1 MKNATIVQA
10 RNGNSKRY
18 VLFIIVALVVLIA
31 LLAGCTQPAP
41 ATRQPPTPSP
51 TPIPAPTLAPTEP
64 PVFQPPQSPPPVSSP
79 SPAYPPPLIP
89 SQPPPPKE
97 PSPPAQQEPP
107 PVFVPLVPPDVAP
120 LKITVRSEIPG
131 GNERAIDSFLQTY
144 PFLVKYL
151 GEPFSIGIEG
161 VNWEYDAD
169 APGWGWDAE
178 TNTVQLN
185 ANILQ
190 QNQDQAPYA
199 KLDESFQHET
209 AHLFYDVGDTA
220 ISFNFGQWIWEAH
233 ALAGQALANQDMLG
247 VPTYGV
253 VATAYDTQANIGY
266 EALNGVLRDGEKWN
280 RTIVDSSATQA
291 LLMLAD
297 VLSSDSDRD
306 FLKKVNAGILARYR
320 ATKNVEISP
329 ETYRAILNEAAAGKK
344 IDGQSPGDWLF
355 AQPVANVA
363 GKTGDYLAVV
373 PQYSA
378 AWYGME
384 LFPTRFWAFAFRREK
399 SGQDYRETVLEGLE
413 VTLTVYDADG
423 EAEGQTIVQS
433 AGGIGT
439 ELDSWELFPPDIR
452 DGAYL
457 VRAEANAGGETLV
470 SYNYF
475 VMMRQASKVTIEDNR
490 LIVVLTNASGTAL
503 VPEIP
508 AGMTVTGGEVQET
521 LPGVLVVTAAPG
533 AAVTFHLGSFEKIIS
548 KPLTARV
555 VSLRLP

>member
-1 MKNATIVQA
+1 
-10 RNGNSKRY
+10 
-18 VLFIIVALVVLIA
+18 
-31 LLAGCTQPAP
+31 
-41 ATRQPPTPSP
+41 
-51 TPIPAPTLAPTEP
+51 
-64 PVFQPPQSPPPVSSP
+64 
-79 SPAYPPPLIP
+79 
-89 SQPPPPKE
+89 
-97 PSPPAQQEPP
+97 
-107 PVFVPLVPPDVAP
+107 LVPPDVTP
-120 LKITVRSEIPG
+120 LKITVKSEIPG
-131 GNERAIDSFLQTY
+131 GNQRAVDSFFQTY
-144 PFLVKYL
+144 PLLVKYL
-151 GEPFSIGIEG
+151 GEPFSIGTEG

-169 APGWGWDAE
+169 ATGWGWDAE

-185 ANILQ
+185 ANILVQ
-190 QNQDQAPYA
+190 VQGQSPYA

-209 AHLFYDVGDTA
+209 THLFYDVGDTA

-233 ALAGQALANQDMLG
+233 ALAGQFLANQDVLG
-247 VPTYGV
+247 VPSYGT
-253 VATAYDTQANIGY
+253 VAAAYDTQANIGY

-306 FLKKVNAGILARYR
+306 FLKSVNAGILARYR
-320 ATKNVEISP
+320 STGSTEISA
-329 ETYRAILNEAAAGKK
+329 ETYRAILDEAAGGRQ

-355 AQPVANVA
+355 SQPVANVA

-384 LFPTRFWAFAFRREK
+384 LFPTRFWAFAFRRDK
-399 SGQDYRETVLEGLE
+399 TGQDYRETALEGLE

-423 EAEGQTIVQS
+423 KTAGQTTVPIS
-433 AGGIGT
+433 AGMGT
-439 ELDSWELFPPDIR
+439 ELDSGKLLPRDIE

-457 VRAEANAGGETLV
+457 VRAEANIEGKPLV

-475 VMMRQASKVTIEDNR
+475 IVMRQASKVTVKDDR
-490 LIVVLTNASGTAL
+490 LIVILTNATGTAL
-503 VPEIP
+503 VPEMP
-508 AGMTVTGGEVQET
+508 AGMTVTGGEVQKI
-521 LPGVLVVTAAPG
+521 LPGVLVVTATPG
-533 AAVTFHLGSFEKIIS
+533 AAVAFQQGNFQKIIS

>member
-1 MKNATIVQA
+1 MKNVTLVQA
-10 RNGNSKRY
+10 RNGNSWRY
-18 VLFIIVALVVLIA
+18 VLFIVVALIA
-31 LLAGCTQPAP
+31 LAVSLTGCTQPAP
-41 ATRQPPTPSP
+41 ATRQ
-51 TPIPAPTLAPTEP
+51 TPIPPPSQISTPTPPPAEP
-64 PVFQPPQSPPPVSSP
+64 PVFQPPQPPPPVSSP
-79 SPAYPPPLIP
+79 PPVYPPPS
-89 SQPPPPKE
+89 SQPPPPRE
-97 PSPPAQQEPP
+97 PT
-107 PVFVPLVPPDVAP
+107 PVFVPLMAPDVTP
-120 LKITVRSEIPG
+120 LKISVKSEIPG
-131 GNERAIDSFLQTY
+131 GNQRAVDSFLQTY

-151 GEPFSIGIEG
+151 GEPFSIGAEG

-169 APGWGWDAE
+169 AAGWGWDAE

-247 VPTYGV
+247 VPTYGS
-253 VATAYDTQANIGY
+253 VAAAYDTQANIGY

-291 LLMLAD
+291 LLLLAD
-297 VLSSDSDRD
+297 VLSSESGRD
-306 FLKKVNAGILARYR
+306 FLKRVNAGILARYR
-320 ATKNVEISP
+320 STGNPEISA
-329 ETYRAILNEAAAGKK
+329 ETYRAILNEAAGGRQM
-344 IDGQSPGDWLF
+344 DGQSPGDWLL

-378 AWYGME
+378 AWYRME
-384 LFPTRFWAFAFRREK
+384 LFPTRFWIFAFQREK
-399 SGQDYRETVLEGLE
+399 TGQNYRETAREGLE
-413 VTLTVYDADG
+413 VTLTVYDANGDVV
-423 EAEGQTIVQS
+423 GQTAVPIS
-433 AGGIGT
+433 AGMGT
-439 ELDSWELFPPDIR
+439 ELDSGKLLPRDIN

-457 VRAEANAGGETLV
+457 VRAEANVEGKPLV

-475 VMMRQASKVTIEDNR
+475 VVMRQASKVTIEDDR
-490 LIVVLTNASGTAL
+490 LIVVLTDASGSAL
-503 VPEIP
+503 VPEMP
-508 AGMTVTGGEVQET
+508 AGMTVTGGEVKET
-521 LPGVLVVTAAPG
+521 LPGALVVSAQPG
-533 AAVTFHLGSFEKIIS
+533 AAVSFQAGSFQKTFS
-548 KPLTARV
+548 KPLTARL